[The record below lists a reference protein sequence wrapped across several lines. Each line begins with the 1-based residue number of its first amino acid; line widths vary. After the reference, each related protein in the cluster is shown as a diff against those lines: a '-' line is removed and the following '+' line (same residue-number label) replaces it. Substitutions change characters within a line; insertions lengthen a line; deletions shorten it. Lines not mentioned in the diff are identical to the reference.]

1 MGNVVEGIG
10 RRQNGG
16 KIPASRKISAL
27 CRLAAWL
34 CVAVLIQGGEASAQ
48 SEAPIDPAKLAE
60 IRAENAKCF
69 ACHSPE
75 GAKAPPRSDL
85 DHEKLKTLVHPVDV
99 FNASNHGRVE
109 CRACHGAAATT
120 FPHPPNLRAQV
131 STCAEC
137 HASKVFRIETQFEKS
152 VHARRLKELF
162 TCSSCHDGHAF
173 KVAAKIG
180 NPRQIVSQDNAMC
193 LDCHDRDAR
202 FGEFAPVDKRRPN
215 IDTIHAWLPN
225 TRLHWQAVRCVE
237 CHTPAGRAFS
247 HEILDRSQAERN
259 CVSCHTQESSLRTRL
274 YRHLVAEEQEQF
286 GFVNSVILSNS
297 YVVGATRNRWI
308 DGAVLWLLAATVA
321 GVMGHGLLRLVL
333 AAWRRRRP

>member
-1 MGNVVEGIG
+1 MSRAPAAALRFALVVFGTVFG
-10 RRQNGG
+10 H
-16 KIPASRKISAL
+16 
-27 CRLAAWL
+27 AA
-34 CVAVLIQGGEASAQ
+34 VFAQ

-60 IRAENAKCF
+60 IRDANAKCF

-75 GAKAPPRSDL
+75 GAKAPPRDDL
-85 DHEKLKTLVHPVDV
+85 DQKKLLTLVHPVDL
-99 FNASNHGRVE
+99 FNATNHGRVE
-109 CRACHGAAATT
+109 CRACHGVGATI
-120 FPHPPNLRAQV
+120 FPHPENLRAQV
-131 STCAEC
+131 SPCAEC

-152 VHARRLKELF
+152 VHARRLKDKF

-215 IDTIHAWLPN
+215 IDTIHDWLPN

-259 CVSCHTQESSLRTRL
+259 CVSCHTQETPRCARDSIATWWPRSRSSSASSIPSSSPTPTSSARR
-274 YRHLVAEEQEQF
+274 
-286 GFVNSVILSNS
+286 
-297 YVVGATRNRWI
+297 ATAGSTARCCGCSRRWSP
-308 DGAVLWLLAATVA
+308 A
-321 GVMGHGLLRLVL
+321 
-333 AAWRRRRP
+333 